1 MQSWVKSVD
10 FFLYDIPIDLKVTFF
25 PNQFLNEKIK
35 LALGKSELAWLKSE
49 SKSYGISVD
58 SNLSNSMQ
66 IVIMKEKLKDR
77 GLYSILE
84 ELNEVKKN
92 IILESQKN
100 SRELIV
106 WLYSNQGE
114 MRFGSENRLFLILAD
129 VSDLDQSWK
138 MKRDMFSLK
147 PKIEEYLDNFKKSKL
162 KRIDFDFNKN
172 KYKALSDTIFVI
184 RNYHSLKL

>member
-1 MQSWVKSVD
+1 M
-10 FFLYDIPIDLKVTFF
+10 
-25 PNQFLNEKIK
+25 
-35 LALGKSELAWLKSE
+35 
-49 SKSYGISVD
+49 
-58 SNLSNSMQ
+58 
-66 IVIMKEKLKDR
+66 IMKEKLKDR

-138 MKRDMFSLK
+138 MKRDLFSLK

-162 KRIDFDFNKN
+162 KRIEFDFNKN
-172 KYKALSDTIFVI
+172 KYKALSDAIFVI